1 MPMHMFKHLKYEKKD
16 GIAYI
21 AVNRP
26 DVRNAL
32 NSATIS
38 ELGTAF
44 DTAGADAEVRV
55 VILTGS
61 GEKAFV
67 AGADINELS
76 KLTPLAGKEYA
87 LAGQAVFSAI
97 EQLGKPVIAAVN
109 GYALGGGCEL
119 AMACTFRIASENAV
133 LGQPEVKLGI
143 IPGYGGS
150 QRLPRLVGR
159 GPALQMLLTG
169 EPIPAA
175 EALRIGLVNQVVPQA
190 ELLSTAEAIAKKI
203 MANAPLAVK
212 FCLDVVNRGMET
224 SQEAGQHLEATLFG
238 LCCATEDA
246 KEGTKAFLEKRAA
259 NFKGS

>member
-1 MPMHMFKHLKYEKKD
+1 MFKNLKYEKKH
-16 GIAYI
+16 GIAQI
-21 AVNRP
+21 TVNRP
-26 DVRNAL
+26 EVRNAL
-32 NSATIS
+32 NSETIS

-44 DTAGADAEVRV
+44 HTAGTDDDIRV

-76 KLTPLAGKEYA
+76 RLTAIAAKEYS
-87 LAGQAVFSAI
+87 LTGQAVFDAI
-97 EQLGKPVIAAVN
+97 ERLGKPVIAAVN

-119 AMACTFRIASENAV
+119 AMACTFRVASDNAV

-150 QRLPRLVGR
+150 QRLPRLVGK
-159 GPALQMLLTG
+159 GLAAQMLLTG
-169 EPIPAA
+169 ESIPAA

-203 MANAPLAVK
+203 MANAPQAVK

-224 SQEAGQHLEATLFG
+224 TQEAGQHLEATLFG
-238 LCCATEDA
+238 LCCATDDA
-246 KEGTKAFLEKRAA
+246 KEGTTAFLEKRPA